1 MTTTS
6 TQIPV
11 MPKMTES
18 RTNLP
23 GAMVEGEDADQ
34 QRGKNQTERDI
45 SIGEVLQ
52 SISKLDLNDY
62 ATRKSFAQGMLDL
75 ALLTANASQL
85 KYLLTVGEVHE
96 FYHLLLTLVIVS
108 ISMQVFQA
116 VMIIILAVVLDI
128 NKVEQHRKS
137 DILNNILI
145 IFTVI
150 SVVINV
156 IISAFDMKTQND
168 LLRL

>member
-34 QRGKNQTERDI
+34 QRSKTERDI

-108 ISMQVFQA
+108 ISMQVRSGTRRGS
-116 VMIIILAVVLDI
+116 I
-128 NKVEQHRKS
+128 
-137 DILNNILI
+137 
-145 IFTVI
+145 TVI
-150 SVVINV
+150 GFN
-156 IISAFDMKTQND
+156 F
-168 LLRL
+168 L

>member
-1 MTTTS
+1 
-6 TQIPV
+6 

-23 GAMVEGEDADQ
+23 DAMVEGEDADQ

-108 ISMQVFQA
+108 ISMQVRSGTRRGS
-116 VMIIILAVVLDI
+116 I
-128 NKVEQHRKS
+128 
-137 DILNNILI
+137 
-145 IFTVI
+145 TVI
-150 SVVINV
+150 GLTFVKFIFCRYS
-156 IISAFDMKTQND
+156 K
-168 LLRL
+168 R